1 LTSIQSKLTVASD
14 KTRGKLGNADL
25 DLSQFG
31 KGEFNEMILPL
42 NDCQYENS
50 YIVVG
55 LKGVETQM
63 TPRSKAK
70 EAAEEGLNTSAFNL
84 M

>member
-1 LTSIQSKLTVASD
+1 LTSIQSKLLVASD
-14 KTRGKLGNADL
+14 ETRGKLGFADL

-31 KGEFNEMILPL
+31 KEEFNEMTLPL

-55 LKGVETQM
+55 LKGVETQ
-63 TPRSKAK
+63 
-70 EAAEEGLNTSAFNL
+70 
-84 M
+84 

>member
-1 LTSIQSKLTVASD
+1 M
-14 KTRGKLGNADL
+14 

-31 KGEFNEMILPL
+31 KEEFNEMTLPL

-63 TPRSKAK
+63 TPRSK
-70 EAAEEGLNTSAFNL
+70 
-84 M
+84 